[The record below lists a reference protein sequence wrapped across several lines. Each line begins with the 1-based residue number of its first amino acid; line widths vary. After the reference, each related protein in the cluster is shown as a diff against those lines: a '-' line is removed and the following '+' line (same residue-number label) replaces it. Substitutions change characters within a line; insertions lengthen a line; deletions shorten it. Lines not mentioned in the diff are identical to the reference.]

1 MSETGRWHVD
11 GQPDDEVFDTE
22 GAAIARAWELT
33 PAGGQR
39 PAVRLAAVM
48 RGQELR
54 GIELD
59 EIFDVPKSM
68 IGSTVKTP
76 PKGRIK
82 MVLSDVELA
91 LGREVGETI
100 KATGTAS
107 MREVIDAFGAGSSSA
122 GEVIL
127 WARKTIR
134 ELVEDKIAGP
144 VEIVRADLR
153 VEEDPPSSAWSGTV
167 LSPGMVEQQRLI
179 VEAEMR
185 RVELPPF

>member
-11 GQPDDEVFDTE
+11 GQPDDEVFESE
-22 GAAIARAWELT
+22 GEAVARAWELT
-33 PAGGQR
+33 APGGQR
-39 PAVRLAAVM
+39 PAVRPAAVM

-68 IGSTVKTP
+68 IGSTGKTP
-76 PKGRIK
+76 PKDRVK

-100 KATGTAS
+100 KATGTVS

-122 GEVIL
+122 GEIIL

-134 ELVEDKIAGP
+134 ELVEDRIEGP
-144 VEIVRADLR
+144 VEILKADLR
-153 VEEDPPSSAWSGTV
+153 VEEDPPS
-167 LSPGMVEQQRLI
+167 RLI

-185 RVELPPF
+185 RVGLPPF